1 MTRGAVI
8 RAAALVLI
16 VSGGFVAA
24 ELGGLPDVTSLRE
37 SVRSAGAAGGVV
49 FVGGYALIALVPAPK
64 AVLTALAGALYGWWL
79 GAALALL
86 GALIG
91 AVIAFE
97 LGRLLGREAV
107 DRLIRG
113 RLARVDSLLRDHGFG
128 AVVAVRLVPVLPFT
142 AINYASGLSAVRRRD
157 YTLGSAVGMVP
168 GSLAYAALGAWGAEP
183 WGIFAGVAALVVLVL
198 VGGAFGRHL
207 LERDVG
213 ADVPPG
219 SADEEET

>member
-1 MTRGAVI
+1 MTRGAAV
-8 RAAALVLI
+8 RAVLLLLL
-16 VSGGFVAA
+16 VSGSFVAA
-24 ELGGLPDVTSLRE
+24 ELHGLPDVDSLRE
-37 SVRSAGAAGGVV
+37 SVRSAGTAGVLV
-49 FVGGYALIALVPAPK
+49 FLGGYALLALVPAPK

-157 YTLGSAVGMVP
+157 YTLGSALGMVP
-168 GSLAYAALGAWGAEP
+168 GSLAYAALGAWGTEP
-183 WGIFAGVAALVVLVL
+183 WGIFAGIAALVVLVL
-198 VGGAFGRHL
+198 VGGAFGRRL
-207 LERDVG
+207 LGRDAG
-213 ADVPPG
+213 AEAPMGPD
-219 SADEEET
+219 DEEDA